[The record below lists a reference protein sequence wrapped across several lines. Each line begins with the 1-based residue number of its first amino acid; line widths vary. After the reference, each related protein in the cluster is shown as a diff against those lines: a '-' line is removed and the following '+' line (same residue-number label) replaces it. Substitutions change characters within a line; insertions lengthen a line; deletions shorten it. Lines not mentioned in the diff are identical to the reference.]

1 MTENVWS
8 TGQAE
13 SLASVGGLHSYLW
26 NLEAIMADKSRNRRS
41 TAGKQE
47 PKLAF
52 TGARKSAGQTPRHY
66 ERDPKRR
73 RGQYGGAGDA
83 PLVMK

>member
-1 MTENVWS
+1 
-8 TGQAE
+8 
-13 SLASVGGLHSYLW
+13 
-26 NLEAIMADKSRNRRS
+26 MADKKASKSRNRRNA
-41 TAGKQE
+41 TGKQE

-52 TGARKSAGQTPRHY
+52 TGSRKSAGQTTGHY

-83 PLVMK
+83 PLIMK